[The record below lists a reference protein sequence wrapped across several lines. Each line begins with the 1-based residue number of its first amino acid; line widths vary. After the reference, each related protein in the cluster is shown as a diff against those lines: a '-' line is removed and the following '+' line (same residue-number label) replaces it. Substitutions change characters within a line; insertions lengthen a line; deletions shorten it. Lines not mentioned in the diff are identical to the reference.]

1 MKKGKMLGLIVRQAR
16 EEKNWTQ
23 QELADKMGI
32 PVDKVTELENG
43 NADPSMTETAGYFF
57 LLNISQDITMYEDN
71 AEDALRMNRLFREL
85 QTLTPEQFDR
95 LCRSVSHIR
104 RWRENRPDVITLDD
118 YWKAIEKESADK

>member
-43 NADPSMTETAGYFF
+43 NADPSMTETA
-57 LLNISQDITMYEDN
+57 
-71 AEDALRMNRLFREL
+71 
-85 QTLTPEQFDR
+85 
-95 LCRSVSHIR
+95 
-104 RWRENRPDVITLDD
+104 
-118 YWKAIEKESADK
+118 

>member
-57 LLNISQDITMYEDN
+57 LLNISPDITMYEDN

-95 LCRSVSHIR
+95 VCRSASHIR
-104 RWRENRPDVITLDD
+104 QWRENHPNVITLDD
-118 YWKAIEKESADK
+118 YQNAIKNEAADK

>member
-43 NADPSMTETAGYFF
+43 NADPSMTEAAGYFF
-57 LLNISQDITMYEDN
+57 LLNISPDITMYEDN
-71 AEDALRMNRLFREL
+71 KEDVLRMNRLFREL
-85 QTLTPEQFDR
+85 QTLTPDQFDR
-95 LCRSVSHIR
+95 VCRSASHIR
-104 RWRENRPDVITLDD
+104 QWRENHPNVITLDD
-118 YWKAIEKESADK
+118 YQNAIKNEAADK